1 MASLKCLKELQG
13 TVSVIS
19 SDPHA
24 KMAIPDSQQY
34 SGNLYLISNMEDIFS
49 FLHL

>member
-1 MASLKCLKELQG
+1 MASLKCLKELKW

-19 SDPHA
+19 SDLHA

-34 SGNLYLISNMEDIFS
+34 SGNLYLISNMEDIFA